1 VTFTPSAPTKKLP
14 EKPDRVGTERIGTTQ
29 KECNMELLLV
39 TDSVRFG
46 HLLAVCI
53 GLGASIMADIYILN
67 RLRMPLSP
75 EMLATLHRTHLI
87 VWAALGVMWAT
98 GLGLVYIRT
107 GFDPATF
114 TPKLIAKLATVSVL
128 TVNAVLIGWVVMPI
142 LKRAPGKSIAA
153 LHRGEKLCLSVI
165 GGISSASWMLAL
177 AMGVSKVLAR
187 SDADVFAILLPA
199 AYLIAL
205 PATAVLL
212 LSQPRPTRA

>member
-1 VTFTPSAPTKKLP
+1 
-14 EKPDRVGTERIGTTQ
+14 
-29 KECNMELLLV
+29 MEMLLV

-53 GLGASIMADIYILN
+53 GLGASIMADLYILN
-67 RLRMPLSP
+67 RLRTPLSSD
-75 EMLATLHRTHLI
+75 MLATLHRTHLV

-107 GFDPATF
+107 GFDPAAF

-128 TVNAVLIGWVVMPI
+128 TLNALLIGWVVMPV
-142 LKRAPGKSIAA
+142 LKRGKGRSIAA
-153 LHRGEKLCLSVI
+153 LARGAKLRLAVI

-187 SDADVFAILLPA
+187 SGADVFAVLLPTAYVA
-199 AYLIAL
+199 ALL
-205 PATAVLL
+205 ATAALL
-212 LSQPRPTRA
+212 LSQPRPATA